1 MGSVIVAHRLVASGH
16 IKSQKPEYGPRFL
29 KEPFYNEQ
37 NESWY
42 KVEES
47 FVCIRW
53 GRVST

>member
-1 MGSVIVAHRLVASGH
+1 MIVAHRLVASGH

-29 KEPFYNEQ
+29 KGPFYNEQ

-47 FVCIRW
+47 FACITW